1 MKLNLLL
8 IQLLKTKK
16 EAKQFNDAHIT
27 LAEIETVK
35 RVLFQ
40 KLINIYQLRVEYPK

>member
-1 MKLNLLL
+1 VKLNLLS
-8 IQLLKTKK
+8 IQLLKKK
-16 EAKQFNDAHIT
+16 EAKQFHDAHIT

-40 KLINIYQLRVEYPK
+40 KLINVYQLRVEYPK